1 MPGSS
6 STNVETHWPLL
17 LSNSRRSH
25 ASPSPSRSAS
35 STSPSSG
42 KHVVSASAKTPPR
55 PPSSRPS
62 SPTLDCADELT
73 QKTLLTS
80 PPRKGK
86 LSTYQPIAVPST
98 ANFTAN
104 RAKRARR
111 GRARRERAAEKQVTG
126 VPMFSYKDY
135 NRVEEFE
142 YIQDAATAESAVG
155 RLQG

>member
-1 MPGSS
+1 M
-6 STNVETHWPLL
+6 
-17 LSNSRRSH
+17 
-25 ASPSPSRSAS
+25 
-35 STSPSSG
+35 
-42 KHVVSASAKTPPR
+42 
-55 PPSSRPS
+55 
-62 SPTLDCADELT
+62 
-73 QKTLLTS
+73 
-80 PPRKGK
+80 
-86 LSTYQPIAVPST
+86 PST

-104 RAKRARR
+104 RAKGARR